1 MKQILLIA
9 LICSFSYSINIY
21 QSLSISQGKSESLGK
36 YGGLDLKINVGDY
49 FFLNVGTSFIVQGGI
64 GAGIRYSYKFHR
76 VSPFISSTMFGS
88 YNFLPF
94 VEGSADYD
102 IHSIGAIGL
111 DVHAIKIYN
120 VNINFQFGI
129 MRYLYTETLTR
140 PPASQ
145 AFNIPNPNDN
155 RGFFNLKMTMPNK

>member
-1 MKQILLIA
+1 MSRVHRFDDYYNNTAIYIIIIDFLFFTFLLN
-9 LICSFSYSINIY
+9 Y
-21 QSLSISQGKSESLGK
+21 
-36 YGGLDLKINVGDY
+36 
-49 FFLNVGTSFIVQGGI
+49 T
-64 GAGIRYSYKFHR
+64 
-76 VSPFISSTMFGS
+76 
-88 YNFLPF
+88 
-94 VEGSADYD
+94 
-102 IHSIGAIGL
+102 
-111 DVHAIKIYN
+111 IYN